1 MHKRYEQGGMHL
13 AGRKE
18 HFYIGVVVSIL
29 LLLFLNSRGLIYGF
43 EFILLAIASA
53 AVGSR
58 LPDLL
63 EPPRGGHHRKF
74 FHSVLSLI
82 LVLLFFTYIYAEVL
96 TANPGD
102 GVAFGLFFAAAG
114 YASHLLRDAFTP
126 ARIPLLGLV
135 HFWDE
140 I

>member
-1 MHKRYEQGGMHL
+1 MHL

-18 HFYIGVVVSIL
+18 HLYIGVIVSIF

-53 AVGSR
+53 AIGSR

-63 EPPRGGHHRKF
+63 EPPKGGYHRKF
-74 FHSVLSLI
+74 FHSIIFLI
-82 LVLLFFTYIYAEVL
+82 LVLLFFIYTYAKIL
-96 TANPGD
+96 TANPGNE
-102 GVAFGLFFAAAG
+102 VAFGLFFAAAG
-114 YASHLLRDAFTP
+114 YASHLIRDAFTP
-126 ARIPLLGLV
+126 ARIPLLG
-135 HFWDE
+135 FSYIWDE

>member
-1 MHKRYEQGGMHL
+1 VVCTL

-18 HFYIGVVVSIL
+18 HFYIGVMVSIL
-29 LLLFLNSRGLIYGF
+29 LLILLNSRGLIYGF

-53 AVGSR
+53 SIGSR

-63 EPPRGGHHRKF
+63 EPPRGGYHRKF
-74 FHSVLSLI
+74 FHSILFLI
-82 LVLLFFTYIYAEVL
+82 LVLLFTIYTYAKVL
-96 TANPGD
+96 TANPGN
-102 GVAFGLFFAAAG
+102 VTAFGLFFAAAG

-126 ARIPLLGLV
+126 AKIPLLGLF

>member
-1 MHKRYEQGGMHL
+1 MKEVCIL

-18 HFYIGVVVSIL
+18 HFYIGVMVSFFL
-29 LLLFLNSRGLIYGF
+29 LMFLDSRGLTFGF

-53 AVGSR
+53 AIGSR

-63 EPPRGGHHRKF
+63 EPPRGGYHRRF
-74 FHSVLSLI
+74 FHSVLFLT
-82 LVLLFFTYIYAEVL
+82 LLLLFFIYTYAEIL
-96 TANPGD
+96 TANPRSEF
-102 GVAFGLFFAAAG
+102 AFGLFFAEAG

-126 ARIPLLGLV
+126 ARLPLLGFF
-135 HFWDE
+135 HIWDE